1 MSDKKSQQGK
11 VADLAHMMRA
21 HLNRKEF
28 PLNGKLIDD
37 VLEVLALQL
46 VWKQDEIDELKAIN
60 KRILNDINDLQF
72 ELRDPAEYKIH
83 KERESNRRLR
93 ECLTNQDGSR

>member
-1 MSDKKSQQGK
+1 MSEKKSQQEK

-28 PLNGKLIDD
+28 PLNGKLVDD
-37 VLEVLALQL
+37 VLEVLAIQL

-60 KRILNDINDLQF
+60 SRILNDINDLQF
-72 ELRDPAEYKIH
+72 ELRDPVEYKLR
-83 KERESNRRLR
+83 KEREFEARLR
-93 ECLTNQDGSR
+93 